1 MDTNP
6 RNLTSSLAVDLTGPD
21 PVAMVETILLRAV
34 ALNASDAHFEPS
46 ADGMA
51 VRLRLD
57 GLLHTVGQ
65 LDGGLAEAVV
75 NRLKVM
81 AGLLTYRTDIPQEGR
96 IEIGDNDS
104 GDVLERRLAVF
115 PTINGQRAVVRFFYA
130 HRELTRLDHLGLSEA
145 ILSDLQA
152 LAANNQGVLLITG
165 PAGAGKSTT
174 LAALIRHIVA
184 RSPGKSIISI
194 EDPVE
199 QRLADVTQI
208 EITPHGELT
217 FPVALRSILRQDP
230 QVLMIGEIRDAE
242 TARIVIEAGL
252 TGHLLMSTMH
262 SGSPAAAL
270 LRLLEIGIE
279 PYQITSGVLAILN
292 QRLVR
297 RTCVDCRGAG
307 CDQCFQSGFRGR
319 AVIAEMVRLDGA
331 IRQAVL
337 DRADRDELDRAL
349 RQRGHQDLRHD
360 GQRLIAEGVTS
371 QAEID
376 SVLGEC

>member
-1 MDTNP
+1 MDSKSQKTAAP
-6 RNLTSSLAVDLTGPD
+6 LAIDLAGPD
-21 PVAMVETILLRAV
+21 PVATVETILARAI
-34 ALNASDAHFEPS
+34 ALGASDAHFEPS
-46 ADGMA
+46 ADGM
-51 VRLRLD
+51 VIRLRLD
-57 GLLHTVGQ
+57 GILHAVGEI
-65 LDGGLAEAVV
+65 DRDRAEAVV
-75 NRLKVM
+75 NRLKVL

-96 IEIGDNDS
+96 IEIGAGDS
-104 GDVLERRLAVF
+104 SAVLERRLAVF

-130 HRELTRLDHLGLSEA
+130 HRELTRLDQLGLSEA

-152 LAANNQGVLLITG
+152 LTARTQGVVLVTG

-184 RSPGKSIISI
+184 QSPGKSVITI

-208 EITPHGELT
+208 EIAPHGELT

-279 PYQITSGVLAILN
+279 PYQITSGILAVLN

-297 RTCVDCRGAG
+297 RTCTGCGGDG
-307 CDQCFQSGFRGR
+307 CDQCFNSGFRGR
-319 AVIAEMVRLDGA
+319 AGIAELVRLDGDL
-331 IRQAVL
+331 RKAVL
-337 DRADRDELDRAL
+337 DRDDRDDLERAL
-349 RQRGHQDLRHD
+349 RQRGHHDLRHD
-360 GQRLIAEGVTS
+360 AQRLIDAGITS